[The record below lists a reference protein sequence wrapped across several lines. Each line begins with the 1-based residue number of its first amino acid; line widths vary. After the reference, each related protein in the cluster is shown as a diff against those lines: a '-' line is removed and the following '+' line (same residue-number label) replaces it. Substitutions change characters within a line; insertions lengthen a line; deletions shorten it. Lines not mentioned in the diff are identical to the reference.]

1 MKQTIKDKEAR
12 TLVLGCGNS
21 ALSEQMHKSL
31 GLKKDIV
38 SIDFEEAVIKRMKN
52 KGVAG
57 VEYLVMDATAMSFDS
72 GSFDYAIDK
81 GTLDALCSDKSP
93 ETASRVIAYFNEIVR
108 VLSPKGGVYI
118 GVSLLQDFVLD
129 SLVSFFQMGMGNT
142 HSETNTFDFRI

>member
-1 MKQTIKDKEAR
+1 MPSQSPHMPRIQT
-12 TLVLGCGNS
+12 
-21 ALSEQMHKSL
+21 ALSEQMQKSL

-81 GTLDALCSDKSP
+81 STLDALCSDKSH
-93 ETASRVIAYFNEIVR
+93 E
-108 VLSPKGGVYI
+108 K
-118 GVSLLQDFVLD
+118 
-129 SLVSFFQMGMGNT
+129 FQVVTLHGL
-142 HSETNTFDFRI
+142 FD

>member
-1 MKQTIKDKEAR
+1 
-12 TLVLGCGNS
+12 
-21 ALSEQMHKSL
+21 MHKSL